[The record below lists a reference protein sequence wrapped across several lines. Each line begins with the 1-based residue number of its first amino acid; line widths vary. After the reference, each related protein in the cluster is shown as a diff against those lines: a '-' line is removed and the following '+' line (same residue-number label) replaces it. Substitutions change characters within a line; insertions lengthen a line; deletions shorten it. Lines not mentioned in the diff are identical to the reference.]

1 MKLIKNLK
9 ILLTE
14 PKTFLEMS
22 LRNPSIACR
31 ISDKTAIRLLYR
43 LRFGH
48 GINLKKPTTFNEKLL
63 WLTLHDRQPEYV
75 RMVDKYEAKEWLRER
90 FMKMGREDLLDSI
103 IPTYGIY
110 NKYDEID
117 FTSLPEYF
125 VMKTTHDSG
134 GVVVV
139 QNKNDLDKEASK
151 LKLES
156 SLRRNYFWFSREW
169 AYKEVKPRIIVEKKI
184 ESDEPVP
191 KDWKIFCLNG
201 KAKFWFIAHDR
212 MGDIKFDYYDMDWN
226 KLPVV
231 QGHPNSDIVPEK
243 PESWNKMV
251 ECAEL
256 LSKGIPCLRVDFYV
270 DKYGQFYIGELTL
283 THFSALVPFKPEEW
297 DYKFGA
303 MLELPKIDNY
313 VQ

>member
-1 MKLIKNLK
+1 MNITFFMKLLVKSPRKFVEK
-9 ILLTE
+9 IIQY
-14 PKTFLEMS
+14 PPVGMF
-22 LRNPSIACR
+22 
-31 ISDKTAIRLLYR
+31 ISDKAAISILYR
-43 LRFGH
+43 LRFH
-48 GINLKKPTTFNEKLL
+48 KRINLCNPQTFNEKLL
-63 WLTLHDRQPEYV
+63 WLTLYDRKPEYIQ
-75 RMVDKYEAKEWLRER
+75 MVDKYEAKNWITQKLLER
-90 FMKMGREDLLDSI
+90 GMPVTGI

-110 NKYDEID
+110 DKFDDID
-117 FTSLPEYF
+117 FDKLPQSF

-139 QNKNDLDKEASK
+139 QNKKDFDKEASRA
-151 LKLES
+151 KLES

-169 AYKEVKPRIIVEKKI
+169 AYKDVTPRIIIEKKL
-184 ESDEPVP
+184 ETDEPVP

-243 PESWNKMV
+243 PECWDNMV

-283 THFSALVPFKPEEW
+283 THFSALVPFEPEEW
-297 DYKFGA
+297 DYKFGS
-303 MLELPKIDNY
+303 MLELPKINKN